1 MRYNTPIYFVKNV
14 NKHYDTELG
23 DWIQGS
29 TSKTLKRANVT
40 DMSAT
45 RQSTIFGDVSSGRL
59 VVRLQQAYTDSY
71 DYIEIND
78 KTYQVETKRVPSNSQ
93 SLVVIENG

>member
-1 MRYNTPIYFVKNV
+1 MRYNTPIYFVKNIG
-14 NKHYDTELG
+14 KHYDAELG
-23 DWIQGS
+23 VWVQGS
-29 TSKTLKRANVT
+29 DNKALKRANVT

-45 RQSTIFGDVSSGRL
+45 RQSTIFGDVSSSRL
-59 VVRLQQAYTDSY
+59 VVRLQQAYNDSY
-71 DYIEIND
+71 DYIEING